1 MNKPAHII
9 RFEKLRELGRW
20 LYIGTTAA
28 SGALVIGA
36 IQWFNGRFSWE
47 SVSLYALAGAAIALV
62 DWMVLAKRY
71 NDYHNT
77 KL

>member
-9 RFEKLRELGRW
+9 RFEKLRERGRW

-28 SGALVIGA
+28 SVALVIGA

-62 DWMVLAKRY
+62 DLMVLAKRY